1 MSDTTNR
8 QLKSAVLWVAILN
21 GFYFFVEFGAGLA
34 THSVS
39 LIADSIDFLEDASLN
54 ALILVG
60 FALAGAAR
68 ARLGSVLAII
78 IGVPSLAALIAAVD
92 KVLNPIAPSVQGMSL
107 AAFGALVVNSVA
119 ALILMRVRN
128 HEHSLVTAAWLSAR
142 NDVLANVAILA
153 AAGATALVAST
164 WWDVAIGLVIG
175 YLNADAA
182 VKVWRQS
189 RRDLTASD
197 AAP

>member
-1 MSDTTNR
+1 
-8 QLKSAVLWVAILN
+8 
-21 GFYFFVEFGAGLA
+21 
-34 THSVS
+34 VS

-54 ALILVG
+54 VLILVG

>member
-21 GFYFFVEFGAGLA
+21 GLYFFVEFGAGLA
-34 THSVS
+34 SGSVS

-92 KVLNPIAPSVQGMSL
+92 KVLNPIVPSVQGMSL
-107 AAFGALVVNSVA
+107 AAFGALIVNSVA

-142 NDVLANVAILA
+142 NDVLANVAVLA

-164 WWDVAIGLVIG
+164 WWDVAVGLVIG

-189 RRDLTASD
+189 RRDLTVSD
-197 AAP
+197 ATP

>member
-21 GFYFFVEFGAGLA
+21 GLYFFVEFGAGLA

-54 ALILVG
+54 VLILVG

>member
-21 GFYFFVEFGAGLA
+21 GLYFFVEFGAGLA

-54 ALILVG
+54 VLILVG

-92 KVLNPIAPSVQGMSL
+92 KVLNPIVPSVQGMSL
-107 AAFGALVVNSVA
+107 AAFGALIVNSVA
-119 ALILMRVRN
+119 ALIVMRVRN

-189 RRDLTASD
+189 RRDLTVSD

>member
-21 GFYFFVEFGAGLA
+21 GLYFFVEFGAGLA

-54 ALILVG
+54 VLILVG
-60 FALAGAAR
+60 FTLAGAAR

-92 KVLNPIAPSVQGMSL
+92 KVLNPIVPSVQGMSL
-107 AAFGALVVNSVA
+107 AAFGALIVNSVA
-119 ALILMRVRN
+119 ALIVMRVRN

-164 WWDVAIGLVIG
+164 WWDVAVGLVIG

-197 AAP
+197 ATP

>member
-21 GFYFFVEFGAGLA
+21 GLYFFVEFGAGLA

-107 AAFGALVVNSVA
+107 AAFGALIVNSVA

-189 RRDLTASD
+189 RRDLTVSD

>member
-21 GFYFFVEFGAGLA
+21 GLYFFVEFGAGLA

-189 RRDLTASD
+189 RRDLTVSD